1 MEGNRVDLTIKS
13 ELAFEIIVRFLKEE
27 TEKFGFRKVIL
38 GLSGGVDSA
47 LVAFLSKEALGKE
60 NVFAYYLPY
69 KSSDPQSKEDAVLV
83 ADMLGVSLK
92 EIDITPMIDPYFQV
106 EKEANQVRRGNM
118 MARERMAILFD
129 QAMAHS
135 AMVVGASNKTELL
148 LGYSTWYGD
157 MACSLMPIG
166 DLYKTQVWQ
175 MASDLGIPQR
185 IVKKVPTADL
195 WPGQTD
201 EGELGF
207 SYRQADQVLFL
218 LVDERKTPEEV
229 EGEGF
234 PRYLIERIM
243 ERVRK
248 YQFKRRMPP
257 ICKLSSRTIGWDF
270 NYLRDWGK

>member
-1 MEGNRVDLTIKS
+1 MEGNRVDLTIQS
-13 ELAFEIIVRFLKEE
+13 ELTSEIIVRFLREE
-27 TEKFGFRKVIL
+27 TEKFGFQKVVL

-60 NVFAYYLPY
+60 NVFSYYLPY
-69 KSSDPQSKEDAVLV
+69 KSSDPQSREDASLV
-83 ADMLGVSLK
+83 ANILGIPLK

-106 EKEANQVRRGNM
+106 EKEANQVRRGNL

-175 MASDLGIPQR
+175 MARDLGLPLKI
-185 IVKKVPTADL
+185 IEKAPTADL

-207 SYRQADQVLFL
+207 SYRQADQILFL

-229 EGEGF
+229 EKEGF
-234 PRYLIERIM
+234 PRELIEKII

-270 NYLRDWGK
+270 NYLRDWGR